1 MFKHQNSQ
9 LSVANTCLLC
19 YYSMTKAHSEETE
32 LILHMK
38 LSCYLT
44 QVKIQQRNCRTQS
57 WIRYLETALRVGACD
72 LQSTGDGQLKQKQNK
87 SMVGPESRV
96 KLELK
101 GQENQL
107 KPPKS
112 RTLYLYI
119 TSYFFLHR
127 IPPSNYR

>member
-72 LQSTGDGQLKQKQNK
+72 LQSQLKGMDN
-87 SMVGPESRV
+87 SNR
-96 KLELK
+96 
-101 GQENQL
+101 
-107 KPPKS
+107 S
-112 RTLYLYI
+112 RT
-119 TSYFFLHR
+119 R
-127 IPPSNYR
+127 AW